1 MLTLYTTKGV
11 LMHVLP
17 LPFGMALA
25 LLARREVERSRRPKP
40 VWTSDGAELARERI
54 RYMEALL
61 GRLRDAGF
69 APESTYHAYHVLD
82 AHIFGFSLWQA
93 GHAVSVADLPKEF
106 QSSEAFMDWLLQ
118 LFPPDEYPHFAQHV
132 EQHFAEGPHQ
142 DVRAFEFALDLL
154 LDGLRRELA
163 RQPSA

>member
-54 RYMEALL
+54 RTESRYAEFRQ
-61 GRLRDAGF
+61 RL
-69 APESTYHAYHVLD
+69 V
-82 AHIFGFSLWQA
+82 
-93 GHAVSVADLPKEF
+93 
-106 QSSEAFMDWLLQ
+106 
-118 LFPPDEYPHFAQHV
+118 
-132 EQHFAEGPHQ
+132 
-142 DVRAFEFALDLL
+142 
-154 LDGLRRELA
+154 
-163 RQPSA
+163 